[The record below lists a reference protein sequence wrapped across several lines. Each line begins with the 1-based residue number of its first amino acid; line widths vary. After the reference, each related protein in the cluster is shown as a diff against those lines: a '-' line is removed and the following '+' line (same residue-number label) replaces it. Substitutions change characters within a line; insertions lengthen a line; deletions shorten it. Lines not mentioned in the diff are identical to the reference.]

1 MYVLG
6 CCRFKQS
13 ATLKSY
19 NSRVIRRTLIGV
31 RYMHSCIM
39 QKHRTIIGSAATAK
53 WVSQL
58 GESLALVKVS
68 FKVNGNRQF
77 EESAD
82 GLSICIIT
90 FTLDDLELSLFKVIK
105 TASQIFRKR

>member
-19 NSRVIRRTLIGV
+19 NSRVIRRTLIGM

-39 QKHRTIIGSAATAK
+39 QKHQIIGSATTAT

-68 FKVNGNRQF
+68 FKVNGNSQF
-77 EESAD
+77 GESAD
-82 GLSICIIT
+82 GLSTCIIT
-90 FTLDDLELSLFKVIK
+90 NGV
-105 TASQIFRKR
+105 TAY